1 MDLLLISPSSFQ
13 EPNISA
19 ASTFPDRA
27 TAESSAA
34 RAIAANPQKVE
45 EFLSSTNTQTRI
57 THTYTQPVGVSLLRD
72 RNDYVPAYK
81 AIFVLKKDPRA
92 PEGYFLL
99 TGFPEA

>member
-1 MDLLLISPSSFQ
+1 MEA
-13 EPNISA
+13 EPNIPA

-45 EFLSSTNTQTRI
+45 ESLSSTNTQTRI

>member
-1 MDLLLISPSSFQ
+1 MKS
-13 EPNISA
+13 
-19 ASTFPDRA
+19 
-27 TAESSAA
+27 
-34 RAIAANPQKVE
+34 
-45 EFLSSTNTQTRI
+45 LSSTNTKTRI

-81 AIFVLKKDPRA
+81 TLFVLKKDPEA